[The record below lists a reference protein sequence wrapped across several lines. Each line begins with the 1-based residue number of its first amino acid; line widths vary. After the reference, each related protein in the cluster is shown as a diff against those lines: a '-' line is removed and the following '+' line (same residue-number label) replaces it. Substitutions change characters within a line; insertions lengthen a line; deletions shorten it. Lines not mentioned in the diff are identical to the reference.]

1 MENLIEYVRLLLC
14 ADFSIL
20 LHWIGLGIAVF
31 LGAVLIFIVWQRCW
45 NKVWWK
51 KNLPTT
57 VGWGV
62 MLALLY
68 AATGI
73 VKNVAVELRKDED
86 ANLLR
91 KALKVRIERGITA
104 YRVMDSLN
112 QVKKDQDVFVE
123 LCKKVYEERIR
134 GGFSLKANIDKVSIS
149 SELLRQVEKHL
160 ENLRNNIR
168 YDNYFRKEF
177 EKHRHRITEGVINVV
192 AKSQREMN
200 ETVIT
205 EASMLKPWFLSFIF
219 LGACMAIFAVYAVKD
234 IKEFKP

>member
-1 MENLIEYVRLLLC
+1 MGNLIEYVRLLLC
-14 ADFSIL
+14 ADSSIL

-31 LGAVLIFIVWQRCW
+31 LGAVLIFIVWQRGW

-62 MLALLY
+62 LLALLY

-73 VKNVAVELRKDED
+73 VKNVAIELRKDED
-86 ANLLR
+86 AKLLR
-91 KALKVRIERGITA
+91 KAIEVRIKRGITA

-123 LCKKVYEERIR
+123 LCKRVYEERIR

-160 ENLRNNIR
+160 ENLRNNAR
-168 YDNYFRKEF
+168 YDNFFRKEF
-177 EKHRHRITEGVINVV
+177 EKHRQQITDGVVNVV
-192 AKSQREMN
+192 ARSQREMN
-200 ETVIT
+200 EEVIT
-205 EASMLKPWFLSFIF
+205 EASMLNPWFLSLF
-219 LGACMAIFAVYAVKD
+219 LGGACMVLFAVLSVND
-234 IKEFKP
+234 IKEFEP